1 MGYIAQQR
9 PRCTWE
15 LVVVDNGS
23 TDRTGEILTEF
34 AANVRFP
41 TKILYQA
48 ASGKSRALNQALQVT
63 DGEIIA
69 SIDDDCYIA
78 PDYIDRV
85 WETFADSRI
94 GFAGGRVDLFDPTD
108 YPITISTSKDRELF
122 KPQSLIPGG
131 ALLGANTMYRRRV
144 LEDIGGFDPDLG
156 PGSHFYGEEMDVQTR
171 ASFAGW
177 WGIYTPDV
185 VVAHH
190 HGRKAADIPPLRR
203 TYRMG
208 EGAYEAKLLL
218 VPEIR
223 RVVLPLL
230 LRNWYWQARKSVRRR
245 GDRRYLIWEMQ
256 GIAGYLAH
264 RLRRLFT
271 AG

>member
-1 MGYIAQQR
+1 MEIPAVSLVLCTRNRAERLRSCLGYIAQQE
-9 PRCTWE
+9 PHCAWE

-23 TDRTGEILTEF
+23 TDRTGEILKEF

-48 ASGKSRALNQALQVT
+48 PSGKSRALNQAFQVT
-63 DGEIIA
+63 DAEIIA

-85 WETFADSRI
+85 WETFADPQN

-108 YPITISTSKDRELF
+108 YPITIKTSKDRELF

-156 PGSHFYGEEMDVQTR
+156 PGSHFYGEEMDVQTLR
-171 ASFAGW
+171 KFCWLVGDLHPGCCRRPPSWSKSRGYPA
-177 WGIYTPDV
+177 V
-185 VVAHH
+185 EAH
-190 HGRKAADIPPLRR
+190 L
-203 TYRMG
+203 
-208 EGAYEAKLLL
+208 
-218 VPEIR
+218 
-223 RVVLPLL
+223 
-230 LRNWYWQARKSVRRR
+230 
-245 GDRRYLIWEMQ
+245 
-256 GIAGYLAH
+256 
-264 RLRRLFT
+264 
-271 AG
+271 